1 MTSHHPHQGLLIAGG
16 LLLAGSVLAWAQT
29 PVAGRLDFLK
39 AHDSTF
45 ALLAN
50 TSATTQSGKQYPN
63 QVFLITG
70 LPSAPAV
77 TARVDLGLGDPHCP
91 AGEPCG
97 RLRNIAISPDG
108 DTALVSTDPSDVQTL
123 AGRDVSALVLLR
135 NVRAFAQSKNPADLR
150 IRVFRATD
158 FPQLDNVSGLAFGPG
173 GQWAVVSTAGPGVLD
188 LSYQKIRGTLV
199 VITGLPDN
207 PQFSRPIPVPMHSQ
221 GNIALSLDGGT
232 LLLNDTTDRST
243 GVLRSN
249 QIVMRGIQPDI
260 ANPWIVAF
268 THLAL
273 PDGVTDVLSPV
284 KDAKLTLDGRFVLA
298 PVPII
303 RSFDSNGQPVAYN
316 QFEILGPIHRG
327 DIASRVLTATDG
339 VTGGPYYA
347 AISPDGNSAL
357 VVNGLDLGGA
367 ELLNGLASGDAARFT
382 LKPLPFPFFGPAFPL
397 GPNGPPVLAPHATVV
412 YTPDG
417 KTALVENWVIPP
429 LADSP
434 LAPSISV
441 LTGFDTGNIQIAANL
456 MNPSL
461 NTFDNNQQIATVPSG
476 LLDYVNLYVPAG
488 ARRDSLTAL
497 ANQAIAASD
506 RGDPARSVIEPLT
519 AFIRAAGDLRTQ
531 AQLNNAQTAALVTL
545 AAAGIQI
552 VTGPVT
558 NLVLGGMITGAVAPE
573 SIATLRGSALGGSH
587 LQIAVIDN
595 TGVERRASVFAAYPG
610 QIDYLV
616 PRGTSPGKAV
626 AIVSNDSGVLAA
638 SAIDI
643 EPVAPGL
650 FTWTDGLSAAGLVL
664 RVKADGTR
672 SVDSTLEPIDLG
684 APGDQVFLTLFGTGI
699 RGAAG
704 TQSVTARYGNRELPV
719 TFAGPQGSYDGL
731 DQVNLL
737 LPRTLAGAGT
747 VDIALTVNGW
757 EANIVTVT
765 VR

>member
-1 MTSHHPHQGLLIAGG
+1 
-16 LLLAGSVLAWAQT
+16 
-29 PVAGRLDFLK
+29 
-39 AHDSTF
+39 
-45 ALLAN
+45 
-50 TSATTQSGKQYPN
+50 
-63 QVFLITG
+63 
-70 LPSAPAV
+70 
-77 TARVDLGLGDPHCP
+77 
-91 AGEPCG
+91 
-97 RLRNIAISPDG
+97 
-108 DTALVSTDPSDVQTL
+108 
-123 AGRDVSALVLLR
+123 
-135 NVRAFAQSKNPADLR
+135 
-150 IRVFRATD
+150 
-158 FPQLDNVSGLAFGPG
+158 
-173 GQWAVVSTAGPGVLD
+173 
-188 LSYQKIRGTLV
+188 
-199 VITGLPDN
+199 
-207 PQFSRPIPVPMHSQ
+207 
-221 GNIALSLDGGT
+221 
-232 LLLNDTTDRST
+232 
-243 GVLRSN
+243 
-249 QIVMRGIQPDI
+249 
-260 ANPWIVAF
+260 
-268 THLAL
+268 
-273 PDGVTDVLSPV
+273 
-284 KDAKLTLDGRFVLA
+284 
-298 PVPII
+298 
-303 RSFDSNGQPVAYN
+303 
-316 QFEILGPIHRG
+316 
-327 DIASRVLTATDG
+327 
-339 VTGGPYYA
+339 
-347 AISPDGNSAL
+347 
-357 VVNGLDLGGA
+357 
-367 ELLNGLASGDAARFT
+367 
-382 LKPLPFPFFGPAFPL
+382 
-397 GPNGPPVLAPHATVV
+397 
-412 YTPDG
+412 
-417 KTALVENWVIPP
+417 
-429 LADSP
+429 
-434 LAPSISV
+434 
-441 LTGFDTGNIQIAANL
+441 

-461 NTFDNNQQIATVPSG
+461 NIFDNNQQIATVPSG

-497 ANQAIAASD
+497 VNQAIAASD

-545 AAAGIQI
+545 AAAGIQT